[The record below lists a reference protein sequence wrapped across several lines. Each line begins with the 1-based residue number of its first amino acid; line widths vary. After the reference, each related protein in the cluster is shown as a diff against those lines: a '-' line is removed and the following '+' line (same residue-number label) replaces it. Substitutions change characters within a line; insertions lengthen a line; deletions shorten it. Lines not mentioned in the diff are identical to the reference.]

1 MITINQTSNNFQE
14 IHDYQF
20 MDGFEA
26 DFLDNASTNT
36 IIEIIRILLH
46 IQVLIDALIDI
57 IRRTRMLILLESEN
71 L

>member
-14 IHDYQF
+14 IHDYKF
-20 MDGFEA
+20 RDGGDA

-36 IIEIIRILLH
+36 VIEIIRILLH

-57 IRRTRMLILLESEN
+57 IRHTRMLILLESEN